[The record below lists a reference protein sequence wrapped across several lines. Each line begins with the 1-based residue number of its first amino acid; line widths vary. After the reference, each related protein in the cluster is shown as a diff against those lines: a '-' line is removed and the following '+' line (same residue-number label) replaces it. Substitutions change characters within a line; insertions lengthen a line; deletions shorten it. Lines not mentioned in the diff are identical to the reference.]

1 MIRAPPSSNR
11 AERRFPF
18 SSLFRSRKR
27 CPWRVFFVC
36 DRRIAAHVDCVPDAE
51 HFFEGA
57 VEDTLDQVHGR
68 FAGRVVLAHADLGS
82 GQPARDACT
91 AAMLSSK
98 LAWFMAPGGLI
109 APDQDLSLPEAE
121 SLALPA
127 AHQPGRYFP
136 IRSPVLGR
144 QKRIAPRPYTT
155 K

>member
-98 LAWFMAPGGLI
+98 LAWFLRSEEHTSAL
-109 APDQDLSLPEAE
+109 QSLM
-121 SLALPA
+121 
-127 AHQPGRYFP
+127 
-136 IRSPVLGR
+136 
-144 QKRIAPRPYTT
+144 RITSAVFCLKKKKYSTRNLYQ
-155 K
+155 